1 MQCSASTGVLLVPK
15 SRIRK
20 KSDYPPPP
28 ATATA
33 VRLSSGRSWIAPLM
47 LGLFLLGLVWIV
59 IYYVSSA
66 SWPISAIGNWN
77 IVIGFAFIAG
87 GFGVSTQWK

>member
-1 MQCSASTGVLLVPK
+1 MQRSASTGVLLVPK

-20 KSDYPPPP
+20 KSDYTPPP
-28 ATATA
+28 TATA
-33 VRLSSGRSWIAPLM
+33 VKLSSGRSWIAPLM
-47 LGLFLLGLVWIV
+47 LALFLVGLVWIV
-59 IYYVSSA
+59 VYYVSSS
-66 SWPISAIGNWN
+66 SWPIHGIGNWN

>member
-1 MQCSASTGVLLVPK
+1 VLLVPK

-20 KSDYPPPP
+20 KSDYTPPP
-28 ATATA
+28 TATT
-33 VRLSSGRSWIAPLM
+33 VKLNSGFSWIAPLM
-47 LGLFLLGLVWIV
+47 LALFLIGLVWIV
-59 IYYVSSA
+59 VFYVTSA
-66 SWPISAIGNWN
+66 AWPIHAIGNWN

>member
-1 MQCSASTGVLLVPK
+1 MPK

-20 KSDYPPPP
+20 KSDYTPPT
-28 ATATA
+28 TATA
-33 VRLSSGRSWIAPLM
+33 VKLSSGRSWIAPLM
-47 LGLFLLGLVWIV
+47 LGLFLVGLIWIV
-59 IYYVSSA
+59 VYYVTSA
-66 SWPISAIGNWN
+66 AWPIEAIGNWN

>member
-1 MQCSASTGVLLVPK
+1 MPK

-20 KSDYPPPP
+20 KSDYTPP
-28 ATATA
+28 AQATA
-33 VRLSSGRSWIAPLM
+33 VKLSSGRSWIAPLM
-47 LGLFLLGLVWIV
+47 LALFLIGLVWIV
-59 IYYVSSA
+59 VYYVTSA
-66 SWPISAIGNWN
+66 AWPIQAIGNWN